1 MGPRKNQKLEYVYRF
16 YEKGKLAK
24 EFEIHIAMGKWRRK
38 SQMVR
43 PLSHNSR
50 HRHWIY
56 SFYVLVMYVNP
67 YSNNGFSSIW
77 LRVVRV
83 QKIC

>member
-56 SFYVLVMYVNP
+56 SFYVLVMYVTAIM
-67 YSNNGFSSIW
+67 GFLLFGYVS
-77 LRVVRV
+77 LGYKKFVN
-83 QKIC
+83 